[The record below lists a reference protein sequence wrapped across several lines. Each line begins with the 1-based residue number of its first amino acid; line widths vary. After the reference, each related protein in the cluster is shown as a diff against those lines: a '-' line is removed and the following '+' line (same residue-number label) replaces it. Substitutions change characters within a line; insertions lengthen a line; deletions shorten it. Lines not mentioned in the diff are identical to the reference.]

1 MGFPDGAREWRKSE
15 MTPTLLERGAVAA
28 AVEAPAAPAA
38 AATSGASHRELFVV
52 ATHKVRDR
60 SGGAPNQWLP
70 YGVEHAWEPG
80 TRRTLCGEWTTG
92 WTVFWDRHFSARP
105 AAACPACVEA
115 TLPEASRRR
124 LDHFGSGREAT
135 SA

>member
-1 MGFPDGAREWRKSE
+1 MR
-15 MTPTLLERGAVAA
+15 PTLTLECG
-28 AVEAPAAPAA
+28 A
-38 AATSGASHRELFVV
+38 AATTTTSRSGASPRTPGRELFVV

-70 YGVEHAWEPG
+70 YGTEHAWQPG
-80 TRRTLCGEWTTG
+80 TRRTLCGEWITG

-105 AAACPACVEA
+105 SAACAACIEA

-124 LDHFGSGREAT
+124 LDQFDRRA
-135 SA
+135 